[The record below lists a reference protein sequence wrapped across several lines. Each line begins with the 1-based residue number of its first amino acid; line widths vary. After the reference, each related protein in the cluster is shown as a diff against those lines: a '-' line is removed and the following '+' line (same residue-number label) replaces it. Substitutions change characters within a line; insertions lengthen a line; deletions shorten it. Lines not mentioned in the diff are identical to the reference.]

1 MFCKVPE
8 SMLSVSSHCPQQKCW
23 LYFLV
28 YSSVLCK
35 SSQNSL
41 KSFTEYCFNFLE
53 STCPRKRCL
62 FAHRGEYLIENQQQ
76 VVSITEDDHRRV
88 QLNNT
93 NLQSLQQC
101 PTLSNNNIE
110 DWKQKESQ
118 SLERVLKELKNGTF
132 EISCW
137 SEDSLLIVFSHQ
149 VIAKTQKNQSEQE
162 IHKLALKLVLK

>member
-1 MFCKVPE
+1 
-8 SMLSVSSHCPQQKCW
+8 
-23 LYFLV
+23 
-28 YSSVLCK
+28 
-35 SSQNSL
+35 
-41 KSFTEYCFNFLE
+41 
-53 STCPRKRCL
+53 
-62 FAHRGEYLIENQQQ
+62 LIENQQQ

-132 EISCW
+132 EISC
-137 SEDSLLIVFSHQ
+137 
-149 VIAKTQKNQSEQE
+149 
-162 IHKLALKLVLK
+162 